1 MGPAAD
7 EEVENKDN
15 PESRQSE
22 SSWKE
27 ELITIPYSLIQFKLT
42 VLMKELSNGNLRG
55 IEHQGSH
62 VIEKLVCSRWR
73 AEITPGLILK
83 CIITLNKGS

>member
-1 MGPAAD
+1 MSPAAD

-22 SSWKE
+22 GSWKE

-42 VLMKELSNGNLRG
+42 VLMKELSNSNLRG
-55 IEHQGSH
+55 IEH
-62 VIEKLVCSRWR
+62 
-73 AEITPGLILK
+73 
-83 CIITLNKGS
+83 